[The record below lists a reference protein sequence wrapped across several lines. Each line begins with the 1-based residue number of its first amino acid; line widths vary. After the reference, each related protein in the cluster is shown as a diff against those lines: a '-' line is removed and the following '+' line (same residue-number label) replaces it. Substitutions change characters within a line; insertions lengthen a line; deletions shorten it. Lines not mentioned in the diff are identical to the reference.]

1 MSRMG
6 SGEYGEFTFLDTIAL
21 ISFFIGLENLDMN
34 ISQKDLQRESNR
46 LDTELNK
53 AMIDI
58 HSHLDS
64 QDSKINIILD
74 YLKEMEARNEKGRK
88 VDKAY

>member
-34 ISQKDLQRESNR
+34 ISQKDLQREANR